1 MGWGRE
7 ADFSSV
13 KRGRW
18 IGPDMVGVSGGWCGV
33 DGGKE
38 DGGLDRV
45 EQRGGATC
53 VGQLRRTFGRRSQE
67 GARSRGPPGGP
78 PGARPRLASAGAGP
92 VVCMIWSYTEA
103 ATDLLRDRDAIT
115 VNACSEGLDEL
126 LRVAESGEEHEWR
139 VALEEVT
146 TVA

>member
-1 MGWGRE
+1 
-7 ADFSSV
+7 
-13 KRGRW
+13 
-18 IGPDMVGVSGGWCGV
+18 
-33 DGGKE
+33 
-38 DGGLDRV
+38 
-45 EQRGGATC
+45 
-53 VGQLRRTFGRRSQE
+53 
-67 GARSRGPPGGP
+67 
-78 PGARPRLASAGAGP
+78 
-92 VVCMIWSYTEA
+92 MIWSYTEA